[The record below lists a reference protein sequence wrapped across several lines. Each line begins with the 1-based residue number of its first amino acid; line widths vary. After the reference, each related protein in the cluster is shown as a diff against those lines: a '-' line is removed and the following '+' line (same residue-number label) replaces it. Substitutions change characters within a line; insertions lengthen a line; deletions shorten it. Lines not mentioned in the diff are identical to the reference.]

1 MAITRHPRAII
12 SERAEAEMAKAITEI
27 VAKHELTCG
36 EVLAALAAI
45 QMRWAQYQVR
55 DDRAE

>member
-1 MAITRHPRAII
+1 
-12 SERAEAEMAKAITEI
+12 MAKAITEI